1 MGAVLADN
9 THGVRML
16 LKSNWGCVQTCFSKV
31 FRSNILTGKPFGLG
45 LSTLLPSA
53 QVKRAMNP
61 LTQAQLADTVL
72 TYQIEFKQH
81 EVVPKTKIVSRKVPV
96 SVDDNT
102 QAEIVGRHI
111 YGKLSER
118 ILAEN
123 YNVSRSSVHRFINC
137 FRDSPSKLETAMEPI
152 SPERHRR
159 SVSSYPDWVAFVV
172 RHLEKEFT
180 AEQRIRGKRL
190 VVQKWQPVVLHALAI
205 HSGTCC
211 PGHRLFGLCATQV
224 CFLMK

>member
-1 MGAVLADN
+1 MLSAPCSASFFLFDQGRKTLEMSGRGFSK
-9 THGVRML
+9 HGLRML

-31 FRSNILTGKPFGLG
+31 FHFNILTAKPFGLG

-53 QVKRAMNP
+53 EVKRAMNL

-72 TYQIEFKQH
+72 KNQIKLKQH
-81 EVVPKTKIVSRKVPV
+81 VAIPNTKIVSRKVPV

-123 YNVSRSSVHRFINC
+123 YNVSKTTVHRFINC
-137 FRDSPSKLETAMEPI
+137 FRDSPSKLETAMEPN

-159 SVSSYPDWVAFVV
+159 SVLS
-172 RHLEKEFT
+172 
-180 AEQRIRGKRL
+180 
-190 VVQKWQPVVLHALAI
+190 
-205 HSGTCC
+205 
-211 PGHRLFGLCATQV
+211 
-224 CFLMK
+224 